1 MIVEYL
7 EANGVSSS
15 SEISSYVGLKS
26 SRLKDYLREQIGEN
40 IIVFEGS
47 NRNRVYKLKGR

>member
-7 EANGVSSS
+7 EANGAPSS

-26 SRLKDYLREQIGEN
+26 SMLKVYLKELIEEN
-40 IIVFEGS
+40 VIVFEGA
-47 NRNRVYKLKGR
+47 NRNRVYRLKGR

>member
-7 EANGVSSS
+7 ETNGVSSS

-26 SRLKDYLREQIGEN
+26 SMLKVYLKELIEEN
-40 IIVFEGS
+40 VIVFEAA
-47 NRNRVYKLKGR
+47 NRNRVYRLRKR